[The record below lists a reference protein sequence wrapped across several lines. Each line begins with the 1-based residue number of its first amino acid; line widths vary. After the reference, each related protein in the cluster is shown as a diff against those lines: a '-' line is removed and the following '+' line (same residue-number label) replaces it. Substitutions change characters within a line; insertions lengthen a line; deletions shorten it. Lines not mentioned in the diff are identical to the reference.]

1 MASTLNRPPSLPSAS
16 GPEAPGSGGAPRTL
30 LWYALVLAGGVL
42 GAATAAWQTV
52 DRIAWAA
59 DPTAGSICEINA
71 VLSCSSVFSHWQ
83 SSALGIPNSL
93 IALPLFGLL
102 AATGLAGLMGSRL
115 SPGYLAT
122 VFGMNVFFAVFIVW
136 YLEQS
141 AFPIGV
147 LCLFC
152 LGCGVNAVLTGVG
165 LTRVVAAEQALGHGR
180 LGREVGL
187 LVESGADLILWIGV
201 VLVVAAMLVVGL
213 AF

>member
-1 MASTLNRPPSLPSAS
+1 VTSTLNRSPSPVA
-16 GPEAPGSGGAPRTL
+16 PEAPPPARTG
-30 LWYALVLAGGVL
+30 LWYALVLAGGLL
-42 GAATAAWQTV
+42 GAGTAAWQTV

-93 IALPLFGLL
+93 VALPLFGLL

-115 SPGYLAT
+115 APRYLAT
-122 VFGMNVFFAVFIVW
+122 VFGLNVFFAAFIVW

-152 LGCGVNAVLTGVG
+152 LGCGANAVLTGVG
-165 LTRVVAAEQALGHGR
+165 LTRVVAAEQALGRGR
-180 LGREVGL
+180 LGRELGL
-187 LVESGADLILWIGV
+187 LVDSGADLILWAGV
-201 VLVVAAMLVVGL
+201 VLVVAAMLGVGL

>member
-1 MASTLNRPPSLPSAS
+1 MTSTLNRPPAS
-16 GPEAPGSGGAPRTL
+16 SPGPATPASTGAARTR
-30 LWYALVLAGGVL
+30 LWYALVLAGGLL
-42 GAATAAWQTV
+42 GVGTAAWQTV

-59 DPTAGSICEINA
+59 DPTAGSICEINS

-83 SSALGIPNSL
+83 SSALGLPNSL
-93 IALPLFGLL
+93 VALPLFGLF
-102 AATGLAGLMGSRL
+102 AATGLAGLLGSRL
-115 SPGYLAT
+115 SPTYLTTALA
-122 VFGMNVFFAVFIVW
+122 MNVFFALFIVW

-152 LGCGVNAVLTGVG
+152 LGCGANAVVTGVG
-165 LTRVVAAEQALGHGR
+165 LTRVVAAEHALGGGR
-180 LGREVGL
+180 WGREVGL
-187 LVESGADLILWIGV
+187 LVDSGADLIAWAGV

>member
-1 MASTLNRPPSLPSAS
+1 VTSTLNRSPSPVA
-16 GPEAPGSGGAPRTL
+16 PEAPPPARTG
-30 LWYALVLAGGVL
+30 LWYALVLAGGLL
-42 GAATAAWQTV
+42 GAGTAAWQTV

-93 IALPLFGLL
+93 VALPLFGLL
-102 AATGLAGLMGSRL
+102 AATGLAGQKGSRL
-115 SPGYLAT
+115 APRYLAT
-122 VFGMNVFFAVFIVW
+122 VFGLNVFFAAFIVW

-152 LGCGVNAVLTGVG
+152 LGCGANAVLTGVG
-165 LTRVVAAEQALGHGR
+165 LTRVVAAEQALGRGR
-180 LGREVGL
+180 LGRELGL
-187 LVESGADLILWIGV
+187 LVDSGADLILWAGV
-201 VLVVAAMLVVGL
+201 VLVVAAMLGVGL

>member
-1 MASTLNRPPSLPSAS
+1 MTSTLNRSPSPVA
-16 GPEAPGSGGAPRTL
+16 PEAPPPARTG
-30 LWYALVLAGGVL
+30 LWYALVLAGGLL
-42 GAATAAWQTV
+42 GAGTAAWQTV

-93 IALPLFGLL
+93 VALPLFGLL

-115 SPGYLAT
+115 APRYLAT
-122 VFGMNVFFAVFIVW
+122 VFGLNVFFAAFIVW

-152 LGCGVNAVLTGVG
+152 LGCGANAVLTGVG
-165 LTRVVAAEQALGHGR
+165 LTRVVAAEQALGRGR
-180 LGREVGL
+180 LGRELGL
-187 LVESGADLILWIGV
+187 LVDSGADLILWAGV
-201 VLVVAAMLVVGL
+201 VLVVAAMLGVGL

>member
-1 MASTLNRPPSLPSAS
+1 MTSTLNRSPSPVA
-16 GPEAPGSGGAPRTL
+16 PEAPPPARTG
-30 LWYALVLAGGVL
+30 LWYALVLAGGLL
-42 GAATAAWQTV
+42 GAGTAAWQTV

-93 IALPLFGLL
+93 VALPLFGLL

-115 SPGYLAT
+115 APRYLAT
-122 VFGMNVFFAVFIVW
+122 VFGLNVFFAAFIVW

-152 LGCGVNAVLTGVG
+152 LGCGVNAVITGVG
-165 LTRVVAAEQALGHGR
+165 LTRAVVAEHALGSGR

-187 LVESGADLILWIGV
+187 LVESGADLIAWAGL

>member
-1 MASTLNRPPSLPSAS
+1 MTSTLHRPPSSPSH
-16 GPEAPGSGGAPRTL
+16 GPEVPSPTRTR
-30 LWYALVLAGGVL
+30 LWYALVLAGGLL
-42 GAATAAWQTV
+42 GIGTAAWQTV

-59 DPTAGSICEINA
+59 DPTAGSICEINS

-93 IALPLFGLL
+93 IALPLFGLF
-102 AATGLAGLMGSRL
+102 AATGLAGLLGSRL
-115 SPGYLAT
+115 SPAYLAT
-122 VFGMNVFFAVFIVW
+122 AFGMNVFFALFIVW

-165 LTRVVAAEQALGHGR
+165 LTRVVAAEHALGSGR

-187 LVESGADLILWIGV
+187 LVESRADLIVWAGL

>member
-1 MASTLNRPPSLPSAS
+1 VTSTLNRSPSPVA
-16 GPEAPGSGGAPRTL
+16 PEAPPPARTG
-30 LWYALVLAGGVL
+30 LWYALVLAGGLL
-42 GAATAAWQTV
+42 GAGTAAWQTV

-93 IALPLFGLL
+93 VALPLFGLL

-115 SPGYLAT
+115 APRYLAT
-122 VFGMNVFFAVFIVW
+122 VFGLNVFFAAFIVW

-141 AFPIGV
+141 AVPIGV
-147 LCLFC
+147 LCLFG
-152 LGCGVNAVLTGVG
+152 LGCGANAVLTGVG
-165 LTRVVAAEQALGHGR
+165 LTRVVAAEQALGRGR
-180 LGREVGL
+180 LGRELGL
-187 LVESGADLILWIGV
+187 LVDSGADLILWAGV
-201 VLVVAAMLVVGL
+201 VLVVAAMLGVGL